1 MIPSMDL
8 QQAFRDAV
16 SRSGQSFYAINKAT
30 GINPSV
36 LSRFM
41 QGKTLTTETIQRI
54 ASHLG
59 YEIVIRKIRKG
70 R

>member
-1 MIPSMDL
+1 MDL

-16 SRSGQSFYAINKAT
+16 SSSGQSFYAISKAT

-41 QGKTLTTETIQRI
+41 HGKTLTTETIQRL
-54 ASHLG
+54 AKHLG
-59 YEIVIRKIRKG
+59 YDIVVRKQRKG